1 MRKGAYLKENR
12 NPDVCKK
19 SKGTS
24 GESHQSRRVER
35 SHVQKHRK
43 KMRLSIAALFILAVV
58 LSIAIAI
65 VYKRSSLIGTWYV
78 DDVTTYE
85 FYNGREGAMVLPSA
99 EYEFTYS
106 VTDNILYIDFKYEG
120 AKDAQYAF
128 YVDGNSLT
136 LEGGNA
142 TTQGIYVL
150 TKRE

>member
-19 SKGTS
+19 SKRTP
-24 GESHQSRRVER
+24 GESHQSRRVEQ
-35 SHVQKHRK
+35 QKHRK
-43 KMRLSIAALFILAVV
+43 KIRLCIAALFILAVV

-65 VYKRSSLIGTWYV
+65 IYKKSPLIGTWYM

-99 EYEFTYS
+99 EYEFAYS

-120 AKDAQYAF
+120 AKDAQYTF
-128 YVDGNSLT
+128 YVDGNTLT